1 MIKEMR
7 EKVQLES
14 ILVVLGGSMQVL
26 KRLNKDFQK
35 ELEER
40 DGIAEIRTADKSVAR
55 RFNLYKGGLDT
66 RRGSHP
72 CSDYV
77 MVYKDVPTALEIL
90 KDGSPEASL
99 KAITEGTLKFEGD
112 LEFGMWFNERLQNL
126 GAILKEPRKI
136 ISR

>member
-1 MIKEMR
+1 MIQEIR

-14 ILVVLGGSMQVL
+14 ILSILGGSMKVL
-26 KRLNKDFQK
+26 KRLNKGFQK

-40 DGIAEIRTADKSVAR
+40 DGIAEIRTVDKSVAI
-55 RFNLYKGGLDT
+55 RFNLYKGRLDIK
-66 RRGSHP
+66 RGSHP
-72 CSDYV
+72 CSDYI
-77 MVYKDVPTALEIL
+77 MVYRDVPTALEIL

-112 LEFGMWFNERLQNL
+112 LEFGMWFNERLQSL

-136 ISR
+136 IAR